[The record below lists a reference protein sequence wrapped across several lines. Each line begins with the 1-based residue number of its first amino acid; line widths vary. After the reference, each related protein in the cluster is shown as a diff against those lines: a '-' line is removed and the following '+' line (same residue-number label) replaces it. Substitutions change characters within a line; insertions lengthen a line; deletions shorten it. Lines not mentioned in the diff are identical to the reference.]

1 MLKNIDIN
9 RGNDQNKFHALV
21 ASHMIV
27 LNSHIYVSLPLP
39 PPRPSLHSEIHENGL
54 EKSNLRIYV

>member
-9 RGNDQNKFHALV
+9 RGKDQNKFHALV
-21 ASHMIV
+21 APHMIV
-27 LNSHIYVSLPLP
+27 LNPHIYLPPPL